1 MNRLSLKSQIKEIQD
16 RKITPDSNFT
26 LNFQLQLGN
35 QEENILKVQLVLI
48 FKLGFETHPYNQ
60 LRTREKNLNVYF
72 LDIPEIIN
80 STPNATIIRIS
91 REGNQTWSLGHGI
104 QKTRNAIKGR
114 IAKTSKMIEDRYEL
128 QGISR
133 VTGL

>member
-1 MNRLSLKSQIKEIQD
+1 MNGLSLKSQIKEIQD

-80 STPNATIIRIS
+80 STSNATIIRIS
-91 REGNQTWSLGHGI
+91 REKNQT
-104 QKTRNAIKGR
+104 
-114 IAKTSKMIEDRYEL
+114 
-128 QGISR
+128 
-133 VTGL
+133 